1 MEFTK
6 TENKELAE
14 AERKSFG
21 EKLYTLRKKNGLS
34 QQAVAEVLQVS
45 RQSISRWEV
54 GSSVPTMENLRL
66 LSQLYGVP
74 VDYLIH
80 TEGDQAVRIE
90 KVNMDHKKKKWKN
103 RMIWLAFVLTVVV
116 AVAVVI
122 GLITVPR
129 DAEAVNFNAIGQENW
144 NGLSTDEIPI
154 EW

>member
-103 RMIWLAFVLTVVV
+103 RMIGLACVLTVVV

-122 GLITVPR
+122 
-129 DAEAVNFNAIGQENW
+129 
-144 NGLSTDEIPI
+144 
-154 EW
+154 